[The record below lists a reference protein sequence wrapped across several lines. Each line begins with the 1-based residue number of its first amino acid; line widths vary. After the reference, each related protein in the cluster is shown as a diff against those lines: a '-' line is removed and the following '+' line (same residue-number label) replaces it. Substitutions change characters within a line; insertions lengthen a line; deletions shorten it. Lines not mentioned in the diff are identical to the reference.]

1 MLLPEIDIEVTNAA
15 LLNYVNNSL
24 KPCADYYLITNTFV
38 RITQGFVIIFAPR
51 IMAKKKSPEAENDT
65 QEFIEVFGA
74 RVHNLKNIDI
84 NIPKNQLV
92 VITGISGSGK
102 SSLAFDTIY
111 AEGQRRYMESFSAYA
126 RQFIGDMERPDVDK
140 ITGLSPVIS
149 IEQKTTN
156 KNPRSTVGTVT
167 EIYDFFRL
175 LFARIGEAYSY
186 NTGKKMVQWSEEEI
200 VANIFNRFKDKR
212 ISLLAPL
219 VRGRKGHYREL
230 FEDVRKKGFLKVRVD
245 GEIKDLVAKMQV
257 DRYKIHDIELVVDR
271 LQVTDDMKVRLSQ
284 SVQKTLQLGKDLMFV
299 APSKSP
305 PSGETSATHKI
316 PKQLS
321 EIRNNNSQQ
330 LALSDSKV
338 FPEGG
343 DLEGALV
350 QYSKQLMC
358 EDTGISYEE
367 PSPNTFSFN
376 SPYGACPTCKGLGN
390 VYQINMDAVIPDWNV
405 SINNGG
411 IAPLGEE
418 RDAYTFKQVKQ
429 IAKKNHISLD
439 AALKDLPRRSLNVL
453 LFGKEDVDD
462 NSSENINLNEFEELE
477 TDIEHDREN
486 TINYSAEYEGI
497 VNMLRRWFRVGTT
510 SEALRSWV
518 EKFMKLKTCATC
530 NGARLK
536 KESLWFKIDEH
547 NIAELSELNL
557 DKLMLWFQGIEKRLN
572 NRQNI
577 IAKDILKEIRERI
590 QFLLNV
596 GLTYLPMNRA
606 SKTLS
611 GGESQRIRLATQIGS
626 QLQGIT
632 YILDE
637 PSIGLHQRDNQRL
650 IEALKNLR
658 NIGNNVLVVEHD
670 KDIMLAADYLIDI
683 GPEAGKHGGEIV
695 AAGKPKDL
703 LKLNTVTS
711 SYLNGHKKITV
722 PNERRNGNGKMLSI
736 KGASGN
742 NLKNVNATFP
752 LGKFIC
758 VTGVSGSGKSTLINE
773 TLYPLLSKHAYN
785 SKMSSLPFKT
795 IDGLENID
803 KVIEIDQSPI
813 GRTPRSNP
821 ATYCG
826 FFTDIRTLYAAVPE
840 AKIRGYTAG
849 RFSFNVKNGRCD
861 VCEGGGMKVIE
872 MNFLPDVY
880 VHCEKCNGKRYNRET
895 LEIRYKGKSISDVLD
910 MTVEE
915 AVEFFKNV
923 PYIYRKIK
931 VLEEVGL
938 GYITLGQ
945 SAVTLSGGEA
955 QRVKLSTELGKRD
968 TGKTFYILD
977 EPTTG
982 LHFQDIQHL
991 TDVLNKLV
999 DRGNTVLVIEHNM
1012 DIIKIADYIIDI
1024 GPEGGD
1030 EGGRILFEGAPEEL
1044 IKNKVSYTAKFLMQ
1058 ELQPKNNQIKK
1069 SRAS

>member
-1 MLLPEIDIEVTNAA
+1 MKAKKEGEIGPKGIGKTFY
-15 LLNYVNNSL
+15 LSFPSL
-24 KPCADYYLITNTFV
+24 IPGLSLHL
-38 RITQGFVIIFAPR
+38 
-51 IMAKKKSPEAENDT
+51 IMAKKKEAAEQ
-65 QEFIEVFGA
+65 QEEMIEVSGA
-74 RVHNLKNIDI
+74 RVHNLRNVDI
-84 NIPKNQLV
+84 NIPKNKLV

-167 EIYDFFRL
+167 EVYDFFRL
-175 LFARIGEAYSY
+175 LYARIGEAFSY
-186 NTGKKMVQWSEEEI
+186 NSGKEMIKWSEEEI
-200 VANIFNRFKDKR
+200 VNNIFKR
-212 ISLLAPL
+212 CRNKKIMVLAPL

-230 FEDVRKKGFLKVRVD
+230 FEDVRKKGFLKVRVN
-245 GEIKDLVAKMQV
+245 GEVKDLVAKMQV

-271 LQVTDDMKVRLSQ
+271 LQVNDDMKVRLSQ
-284 SVQKTLQLGKDLMFV
+284 SVQKSLQLGKDLMFV
-299 APSKSP
+299 LV
-305 PSGETSATHKI
+305 TDD
-316 PKQLS
+316 
-321 EIRNNNSQQ
+321 
-330 LALSDSKV
+330 DS
-338 FPEGG
+338 
-343 DLEGALV
+343 LI

-367 PSPNTFSFN
+367 PSPNSFSFN
-376 SPYGACPTCKGLGN
+376 SPYGACPACKGLGS
-390 VYQINMDAVIPDWNV
+390 VYRIHPDSIIPDWSL
-405 SINNGG
+405 SINEGA
-411 IAPLGEE
+411 ITPLGEE
-418 RDAYTFKQVKQ
+418 RQAYVFKQVQ
-429 IAKKNHISLD
+429 QVAKKHRINLD
-439 AALKDLPRRSLNVL
+439 KPIKELPARSLNIL
-453 LFGKEDVDD
+453 LYGKEETSEDDTVDFD
-462 NSSENINLNEFEELE
+462 LSETFTQNGEGEEGG
-477 TDIEHDREN
+477 N
-486 TINYSAEYEGI
+486 TYYTTEYEGI
-497 VNMLRRWFRVGTT
+497 INMLKRWFAASST
-510 SEALRSWV
+510 SEGMRAWV
-518 EKFMKLKTCATC
+518 EKYFQLRTCATC
-530 NGARLK
+530 GGKRLR
-536 KESLWFKIDEH
+536 KESLWFRIDGMD
-547 NIAELSELNL
+547 IAELSDMNL
-557 DKLMLWFQGIEKRLN
+557 DKLMLWMVDIEERLSD
-572 NRQNI
+572 RQNVIARDI
-577 IAKDILKEIRERI
+577 IKEIRDRL

-596 GLTYLPMNRA
+596 GLTYLSMNRS
-606 SKTLS
+606 SKSLS

-637 PSIGLHQRDNQRL
+637 PSIGLHQRDNHRL
-650 IEALKNLR
+650 ISALNHLR
-658 NIGNNVLVVEHD
+658 DIGNSVIVVEHD
-670 KDIMLAADYLIDI
+670 KDIMMAADYLIDI

-703 LKLNTVTS
+703 LKLDTVTS
-711 SYLNGHKKITV
+711 SYLNGHRKIEV
-722 PNERRNGNGKMLSI
+722 PKERRKGNGKTLKL

-742 NLKNVNATFP
+742 NLKEVTATFP

-758 VTGVSGSGKSTLINE
+758 ITGVSGSGKSTLINE

-785 SKMSSLPFKT
+785 SKMTPLDFKT
-795 IDGLENID
+795 IDGLEHID

-826 FFTDIRTLYAAVPE
+826 FFTDIRTLFAAVPE
-840 AKIRGYTAG
+840 AKVRGYTAG
-849 RFSFNVKNGRCD
+849 RFSFNVKSGRCD
-861 VCEGGGMKVIE
+861 VCEGGGMRVIE

-910 MTVEE
+910 MTVDE
-915 AVEFFKNV
+915 AVEFFQNV

-931 VLEEVGL
+931 VLQEVGL

-1012 DIIKIADYIIDI
+1012 DIIKIADHIIDL

-1030 EGGRILFEGAPEEL
+1030 EGGRILFEGRPEDL
-1044 IKNKVSYTAKFLMQ
+1044 ITNRESYTAKYLMA
-1058 ELQPKNNQIKK
+1058 ELN
-1069 SRAS
+1069 